1 MKGLSIVPLL
11 AIALSACSENPIEEQ
26 GEDAIAELD
35 RQIERDA
42 NSLEEAADEAVQ
54 ALEAEIAVNW
64 RMTALPLWKPA
75 HQKTIA
81 KKANRR

>member
-11 AIALSACSENPIEEQ
+11 AIALSACSETPIEEQ

-54 ALEAEIAVNW
+54 ALEAEIAAELEDDGI
-64 RMTALPLWKPA
+64 TAPETGPPEDDSEEGE
-75 HQKTIA
+75 
-81 KKANRR
+81 